1 VFKSPAIYQLCK
13 VSVKETI
20 MDIAQRL
27 KGQEHVKR
35 ALEVAAVLNHSITIY
50 CEGTELDAINYV
62 VPIGIALG
70 LLDSSFYI
78 MRPCY
83 CGNLGSVELSCTCT
97 AHMLDTYR
105 MDVVHRNTDMH
116 IVLPIPTYEKLTSTR
131 LGEPLEAIKARVERA
146 KKNVKNIGVELDGAG
161 QSLMK
166 AAVRQLALT
175 QYTYDKVLDVSR
187 SIAALANVDSIGAAH
202 LAEAFQYRSR

>member
-1 VFKSPAIYQLCK
+1 
-13 VSVKETI
+13 

-35 ALEVAAVLNHSITIY
+35 ALEVAAVQNHSMTIY
-50 CEGTELDAINYV
+50 TEGTELDAAHYV
-62 VPIGIALG
+62 VPLGIALG

-97 AHMLDTYR
+97 AHMLETYR
-105 MDVVHRNTDMH
+105 MDVVHRNTDIHTM
-116 IVLPIPTYEKLTSTR
+116 LPMPTYEKLTSER
-131 LGEPLEAIKARVERA
+131 LGEPLEVIKARVERA
-146 KKNVKNIGVELDGAG
+146 KKNVKNIGTQLDGAG
-161 QSLMK
+161 LSLMK
-166 AAVRQLALT
+166 SAVRQLALT
-175 QYTYDKVLDVSR
+175 QYAYDKVLEVSR

-202 LAEAFQYRSR
+202 LAEAFQYRKR

>member
-1 VFKSPAIYQLCK
+1 
-13 VSVKETI
+13 

-35 ALEVAAVLNHSITIY
+35 ALEVAAVLNHSMTIY
-50 CEGTELDAINYV
+50 TEATELDASNYV
-62 VPIGIALG
+62 VPLGIALG
-70 LLDSSFYI
+70 LLESSFYI

-105 MDVVHRNTDMH
+105 MDVVHRNTDMYT
-116 IVLPIPTYEKLTSTR
+116 VLPMPTYEKLTSER
-131 LGEPLEAIKARVERA
+131 LGEPLEVIKARVERA
-146 KKNVKNIGVELDGAG
+146 KKNVKNIGTQLDGAG
-161 QSLMK
+161 LSLMK

-175 QYTYDKVLDVSR
+175 QYTYDKVLEVSR
-187 SIAALANVDSIGAAH
+187 SIAALANVDSISAAH
-202 LAEAFQYRSR
+202 LAEAFQYRKR

>member
-1 VFKSPAIYQLCK
+1 
-13 VSVKETI
+13 

-35 ALEVAAVLNHSITIY
+35 ALEVAAVLNHSMTIY
-50 CEGTELDAINYV
+50 TEGTELDATHYV
-62 VPIGIALG
+62 VPLGIALG

-105 MDVVHRNTDMH
+105 MDVVHRSTDMYT
-116 IVLPIPTYEKLTSTR
+116 VLPMPTYEKLTTER
-131 LGEPLEAIKARVERA
+131 LGEPLEAIKARVDRA
-146 KKNVKNIGVELDGAG
+146 KKNVKNIGTQLDGAG
-161 QSLMK
+161 LSLMK

-175 QYTYDKVLDVSR
+175 QYTYDKVLEVSR
-187 SIAALANVDSIGAAH
+187 SIAALANADSIGAAH